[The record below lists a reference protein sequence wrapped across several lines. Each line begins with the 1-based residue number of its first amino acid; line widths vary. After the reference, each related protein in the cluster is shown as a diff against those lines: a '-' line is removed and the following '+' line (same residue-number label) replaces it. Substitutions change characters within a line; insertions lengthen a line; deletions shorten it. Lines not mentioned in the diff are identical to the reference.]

1 MTKRRSWLLPLNRAI
16 LEDLKGL
23 KPKTMSEEYLTQD
36 QAEDRQKQDGVRHF
50 RRRIHHFSPA
60 GLGPRFK
67 WSAIVAWL
75 EERDKPV
82 AEQPADSIPMARGYL
97 LGTGKK

>member
-1 MTKRRSWLLPLNRAI
+1 MTQEYLTIEELSAR
-16 LEDLKGL
+16 LKL
-23 KPKTMSEEYLTQD
+23 KPKTVKNKMALGIFM
-36 QAEDRQKQDGVRHF
+36 KGVHY
-50 RRRIHHFSPA
+50 FSPP

-75 EERDKPV
+75 EEREKPV

-97 LGTGKK
+97 LGTGKKVTVPLDSF